1 MRAHLETPPLVNTD
15 PAKLS
20 EADRAAMG
28 VVRLPATLAK
38 ALQALAADAE
48 ARSWFPPDLLQ
59 ALISV
64 KAREA
69 ALAANDAPDEL

>member
-1 MRAHLETPPLVNTD
+1 
-15 PAKLS
+15 
-20 EADRAAMG
+20 
-28 VVRLPATLAK
+28 
-38 ALQALAADAE
+38 LQALAADAE